1 MKLRKLMVA
10 VFAFF
15 AGLAQAQQMP
25 PIPADPDVVVGKLDN
40 GLTYYI
46 RHNNWPENRAD
57 FYIAQKV
64 GAIQEEE
71 SQRGLAHFL
80 EHMCFNGTKHFPGN
94 GVIRYC
100 ESIGVQFVATL
111 TLTQP
116 STRLFTISLTYRP
129 TASRLSTLACSS

>member
-46 RHNNWPENRAD
+46 RHNNWPEKLLRHRTAARRSEPARHTGNARTRKHRYNAD
-57 FYIAQKV
+57 LHAHRHNNSAQ
-64 GAIQEEE
+64 
-71 SQRGLAHFL
+71 R
-80 EHMCFNGTKHFPGN
+80 N
-94 GVIRYC
+94 
-100 ESIGVQFVATL
+100 
-111 TLTQP
+111 TQP
-116 STRLFTISLTYRP
+116 PPKKHEKHMNVAKNDAYFLKIINV
-129 TASRLSTLACSS
+129 